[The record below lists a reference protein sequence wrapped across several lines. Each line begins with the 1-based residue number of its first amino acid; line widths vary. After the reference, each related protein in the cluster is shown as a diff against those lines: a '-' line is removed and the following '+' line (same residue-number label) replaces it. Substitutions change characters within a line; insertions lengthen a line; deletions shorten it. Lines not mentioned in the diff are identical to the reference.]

1 MSEKEQEQ
9 IKKLKEVA
17 LVVRD
22 YDGKKS
28 AVEAI
33 AAYGEAAI
41 PALIEVS
48 QKAHASVR
56 LRWLSVSARC
66 RSWAEGQR
74 LEDSESTVSDGK
86 ELFGKLEEQQFRN
99 KHCARLKFRS

>member
-28 AVEAI
+28 AIEAI

-48 QKAHASVR
+48 QKADFIVQKYALDSI
-56 LRWLSVSARC
+56 AKIK
-66 RSWAEGQR
+66 AEAKMKAEAKKG
-74 LEDSESTVSDGK
+74 
-86 ELFGKLEEQQFRN
+86 FP
-99 KHCARLKFRS
+99 